1 MNSIATKNNTN
12 GTVSPKEL
20 FTSWDYAVMI
30 SSLLISTIIGSA
42 YALRA
47 AAKSTSSVK
56 KSTSKAPSAAAPSST
71 TTTTTT
77 TTANNDSSATRRY
90 FQGSALSFVPVTLS
104 LIASR
109 VSPNT
114 TIGFPVEV
122 YQHGISIWF
131 FVLGELLGCV
141 FAAVFC
147 LPVFYPLQFHSV
159 YEILERRF
167 GSRSLRLVCSSL
179 YVIKIVMYLGVVL
192 YGPAIALSSVT
203 PLSIDASIL
212 TCGVLCCVYTTLG
225 GLGGVIWTDVFQI
238 CVMIGAQIAVLVLG
252 VAGAGGWGQIW
263 RVNEALGRIKLPE
276 TRFDFHSR
284 HSFWNIILAP
294 TLEWTMQM
302 GAAQMAIQRLKGLP
316 SMRQAVA
323 CLLVTG
329 VAVVAVTTLSMAA
342 GLIVT
347 ARFAGCDPLATGL
360 IDDENQYLPYLV
372 LLLFKDYPGLTGLFV
387 SAIFCATLSSI
398 SSGINAVANVIWD
411 DFLRRIRRFRDMPDK
426 KSAVVVRCVSFLFGA
441 IPIGIAFAAKSF
453 GDNVQKMGT
462 VFVAVTAGAMNAMF
476 IGCYFVRIANAK
488 GLMVGSLASVL
499 VIGWWVMGGTV
510 HPPPVDRLPIFDHC
524 LGDHATNDGSS
535 LTRMSLNLAEVRRT
549 SPYESDGI
557 DWSSFP
563 FCLYNMSYL
572 WYQIIGTV
580 IALLVGILFSAIFDF
595 FDRRK
600 AAAAGVPE
608 KTVDDAFL
616 FSWAKLTKG
625 LKRPAKV
632 GQQPGG
638 ENYDGAEETMM

>member
-1 MNSIATKNNTN
+1 MNSIATKNSTD

-47 AAKSTSSVK
+47 AKSTSSVIK
-56 KSTSKAPSAAAPSST
+56 KSTSKAPSAAAPSSS
-71 TTTTTT
+71 T
-77 TTANNDSSATRRY
+77 TTANDDSSATRRY
-90 FQGSALSFVPVTLS
+90 FRGSALSFVPVTLS
-104 LIASR
+104 LVASR

-141 FAAVFC
+141 FAAIFC
-147 LPVFYPLQFHSV
+147 LPIFYPLQFHSI
-159 YEILERRF
+159 YELLERRF
-167 GSRSLRLVCSSL
+167 GSRSLRLVCSCL

-203 PLSIDASIL
+203 PISIDASIL

-238 CVMIGAQIAVLVLG
+238 CVMIGAQIAVLALG

-323 CLLVTG
+323 SLLVTG

-347 ARFAGCDPLATGL
+347 ARFAGCDPLATKL

-372 LLLFKDYPGLTGLFV
+372 LLLFADYPGLTGLFV

-426 KSAVVVRCVSFLFGA
+426 KSASVVRLVSFLFGA
-441 IPIGIAFAAKSF
+441 VPIGIAFAAKSF

-510 HPPPVDRLPIFDHC
+510 HPPPVDRLPISGDC
-524 LGDHATNDGSS
+524 LGEFRHHATNGGSLS
-535 LTRMSLNLAEVRRT
+535 SMSPNQAERLS
-549 SPYESDGI
+549 SPSEFDGI
-557 DWSSFP
+557 DWTSFP

-595 FDRRK
+595 VDRRK
-600 AAAAGVPE
+600 AAAVGVPE

-616 FSWAKLTKG
+616 FSWAKLANG

-632 GQQPGG
+632 GQEPGG
-638 ENYDGAEETMM
+638 ENDDGAEETMM